1 MDNIE
6 TNQNKI
12 IEIYTDGAC
21 IGNPG
26 NGGWAALLIYKENKK
41 QISGFEKETT
51 NNRMELKAVIEAL
64 KIIKD
69 QNFKIKIYTDSKY
82 VIEGITKWV
91 KSWKNN
97 NWKTATNKPVKNND
111 LWKILDDEVN
121 KFSIIWYWVKGHSG
135 NEYNEFVDK
144 LARKSALLKIAL

>member
-1 MDNIE
+1 ME
-6 TNQNKI
+6 ANQNKI

-26 NGGWAALLIYKENKK
+26 NGGWAALLLYKENKK

-64 KIIKD
+64 KTIKD
-69 QNFKIKIYTDSKY
+69 QNFEIKIYTDSKY
-82 VIEGITKWV
+82 VIDGITKWV

-97 NWKTATNKPVKNND
+97 SWKTATNKPVKNND
-111 LWKILDDEVN
+111 LWKILDDEVA

-135 NEYNEFVDK
+135 NQYNEFVDK
-144 LARKSALLKIAL
+144 LARKSALLK